1 MNPPQDSSLSGEEFV
16 WNLVTE
22 WFTEPRV
29 LSQYGFDIDD
39 SGYIQIPHVAGGSRH
54 AQQLSQRK
62 AWERFLDEIPPA
74 YYYNPTQA
82 ADPVVVNS
90 NNFPSG
96 VPGHDHGTDAGVSA
110 PIAGTSMSDVCVLPK
125 PLGWQRKATVIS
137 AVMGHQHGQVD
148 PHRQLTFCGSIPD
161 FSALLLMSTVWTLR
175 IANSGAVG
183 TSSVSL
189 QLWVSRRPTTSIQ
202 REAAH
207 DFAHA
212 PKSIPARKLGQSLL
226 TQCFCV
232 LFIWRQWNVAP
243 LVTKDE
249 CRFCQPGLHA
259 YRRENEL
266 KVHVEENNGIY
277 DASGRLRLKTDAELR
292 QELLNSKFLC
302 PHAKCADMFEEGGAL
317 QSHYSERHGGDGHL
331 AVQACVRTV
340 QQISSD
346 LENFEEFLRKREELE
361 ATIVSLKQ
369 QHGGRTRRSA
379 QNRLAKKFKELSEPL
394 KYPFSMTLSVIQSR
408 RDYIVVWKTSKK

>member
-148 PHRQLTFCGSIPD
+148 PVRSFQSP
-161 FSALLLMSTVWTLR
+161 SAS

-212 PKSIPARKLGQSLL
+212 PKSIADSVSPAFTHTDEKMSLRFMSRR
-226 TQCFCV
+226 TMASTM
-232 LFIWRQWNVAP
+232 RPAP
-243 LVTKDE
+243 ATKD
-249 CRFCQPGLHA
+249 
-259 YRRENEL
+259 RRR
-266 KVHVEENNGIY
+266 
-277 DASGRLRLKTDAELR
+277 A
-292 QELLNSKFLC
+292 
-302 PHAKCADMFEEGGAL
+302 
-317 QSHYSERHGGDGHL
+317 
-331 AVQACVRTV
+331 
-340 QQISSD
+340 
-346 LENFEEFLRKREELE
+346 
-361 ATIVSLKQ
+361 
-369 QHGGRTRRSA
+369 
-379 QNRLAKKFKELSEPL
+379 
-394 KYPFSMTLSVIQSR
+394 
-408 RDYIVVWKTSKK
+408 